1 MTNREWLN
9 SLSDSDFVEKIYKG
23 CGVCAFFND
32 KIGSCLGRSCEKG
45 IKEWL
50 EAENTVPLELCP
62 FKCKGC
68 SRKMELYY
76 SGAFYNVQP
85 MEDVN
90 YKGECQLRV
99 MGKDIEDLYKQ
110 DADAIEAWN
119 KTVRGE

>member
-50 EAENTVPLELCP
+50 EAEHTVPLELCP

-68 SRKMELYY
+68 SREVSLGFTGSLYY
-76 SGAFYNVQP
+76 VRHFRDILYSKYCHLRI
-85 MEDVN
+85 
-90 YKGECQLRV
+90 KGE
-99 MGKDIEDLYKQ
+99 GIAYYSKES
-110 DADAIEAWN
+110 DAVEAWN

>member
-1 MTNREWLN
+1 MIVAWNN
-9 SLSDSDFVEKIYKG
+9 K
-23 CGVCAFFND
+23 CAVCTE
-32 KIGSCLGRSCEKG
+32 RYTCEKG
-45 IKEWL
+45 DKCAYDLKSWL